1 MPQVD
6 SELFDAGQ
14 FQAEL
19 SLKASPIAAFKKFIR
34 AANATLDARFLAG
47 RSVRRLVE
55 DRAWFIDQMLIAAWS
70 RFSWPDDGIAPGTAW
85 EDVPEDWL
93 CPDCGVGKMDFE
105 MIAIG

>member
-70 RFSWPDDGIAPGTAW
+70 RFSWPDDGIALLA
-85 EDVPEDWL
+85 
-93 CPDCGVGKMDFE
+93 VG
-105 MIAIG
+105 GYGRG